1 MRGVRHFFDH
11 LHKRIANI
19 FAVPLVFATNEI
31 VRWIWDAIDRLSL
44 KFCGIQHRVAGALV

>member
-44 KFCGIQHRVAGALV
+44 KFGGIQHRVAGALV